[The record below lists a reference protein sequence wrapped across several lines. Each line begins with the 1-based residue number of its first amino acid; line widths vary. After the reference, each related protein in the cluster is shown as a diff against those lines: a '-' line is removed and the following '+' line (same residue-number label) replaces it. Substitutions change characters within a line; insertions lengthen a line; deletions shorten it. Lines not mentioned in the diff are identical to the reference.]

1 MIRVTPHIA
10 LDESELV
17 EQFIRASGPGGQN
30 VNKVSSAVQLRF
42 DVDASPALD
51 FGTRERLK
59 KLAGQRLTR
68 DNVIVITAERF
79 RTRERNRADAL
90 ERLVDLIRK
99 AAQRPK
105 IRRPTRVTKAAKA
118 RRRDDKS
125 QRGQL
130 KRQRRAYSGED
141 G

>member
-10 LDESELV
+10 LDESEIV

-30 VNKVSSAVQLRF
+30 VNKVASAVQLRF

-51 FGTRERLK
+51 PETRARLK
-59 KLAGQRLTR
+59 TLAGRRLTR
-68 DNVIVITAERF
+68 DGVIVITAERF
-79 RTRERNRADAL
+79 RTRERNRDDAL
-90 ERLVDLIRK
+90 ERLIELIRR

-105 IRRPTRVTKAAKA
+105 TRRPTRVTAGAKA
-118 RRRDDKS
+118 RRRDDKAK
-125 QRGQL
+125 RGQL
-130 KRQRRAYSGED
+130 KRQRRSYPGNE